1 MQAIGMTTFAGVMRG
16 AALAMA
22 LSLPMTAGAW
32 AQDSAATAEA
42 MVITVTG
49 EGRVD
54 QAPDMATLSLGVT
67 TEGATAAEALSANSA
82 EIARVLERLSAAGV
96 EARDVQTSGLSV
108 NPNWQ
113 HNSSGE
119 APKIAGFIA
128 SNGVTVRIRALEGL
142 GAVLDA
148 AVKDGANQLNGV
160 EFGLQD
166 PRPSQDEAR
175 RRAVADAKARAEL
188 LAGAAGVK
196 LGAIRSISES
206 MGMQPPMPMFRM
218 VAEAAAGALVPVA
231 GGEVSTA
238 ANVTIVWAISQ

>member
-1 MQAIGMTTFAGVMRG
+1 MQAIGMTTFAGMMRG

-22 LSLPMTAGAW
+22 LSLPMAAGAW
-32 AQDSAATAEA
+32 AQDGAARTEA

-67 TEGATAAEALSANSA
+67 TEGATAAEALAANSA
-82 EIARVLERLSAAGV
+82 EIAKVLERLTAAGV
-96 EARDVQTSGLSV
+96 EPRDMQTSGLSV

-113 HNSSGE
+113 NYSSSDT
-119 APKIAGFIA
+119 PKIAGFIA
-128 SNGVTVRIRALEGL
+128 NNGVTVRIRALDGL

-148 AVKDGANQLNGV
+148 AVQDGANQLNGV
-160 EFGLQD
+160 EFGLQE
-166 PRPSQDEAR
+166 PRPAQDEAR

-196 LGAIRSISES
+196 LGAIRSIKES
-206 MGMQPPMPMFRM
+206 LGAAEPMPMFRM
-218 VAEAAAGALVPVA
+218 AAEAAAGAPVPVA

-238 ANVTIVWAISQ
+238 ANVTIVWEITQ

>member
-1 MQAIGMTTFAGVMRG
+1 MQAIGMTTFAGMMRG

-22 LSLPMTAGAW
+22 LSLPMAAGAW
-32 AQDSAATAEA
+32 AQDGAAMAEA

-67 TEGATAAEALSANSA
+67 TEGATAAEALAANSA
-82 EIARVLERLSAAGV
+82 EIAKVLERLTAAGV
-96 EARDVQTSGLSV
+96 EPRDMQTSGLSV

-113 HNSSGE
+113 NYSSSD

-128 SNGVTVRIRALEGL
+128 NNGVTVRIRALDGL

-148 AVKDGANQLNGV
+148 AVQDGANQLNGV
-160 EFGLQD
+160 EFGLQE
-166 PRPSQDEAR
+166 PRPAQDEAR

-196 LGAIRSISES
+196 LGAIRSIKES
-206 MGMQPPMPMFRM
+206 LGAAEPMPMFRM
-218 VAEAAAGALVPVA
+218 AAEAAAGAPVPVT

-238 ANVTIVWAISQ
+238 ANVTIVWEITQ

>member
-1 MQAIGMTTFAGVMRG
+1 MQAVGETGIARMMRG
-16 AALAMA
+16 VALVMA
-22 LSLPMTAGAW
+22 LSLPMTVGAW
-32 AQDSAATAEA
+32 AQDGVAMAEA

-82 EIARVLERLSAAGV
+82 EIAKVLERLAAAGV
-96 EARDVQTSGLSV
+96 EARDMQTSGLSV

-128 SNGVTVRIRALEGL
+128 SNGVTVRIRALDGL

-166 PRPSQDEAR
+166 PRPAQDEAR

-196 LGAIRSISES
+196 LGAIRSINES
-206 MGMQPPMPMFRM
+206 MGAPSPMPMFRM
-218 VAEAAAGALVPVA
+218 AAEASAGAPVPVA

-238 ANVTIVWAISQ
+238 ANVTIVWEIGQ

>member
-1 MQAIGMTTFAGVMRG
+1 MQAVGEKTFTGMMRG

-22 LSLPMTAGAW
+22 LSLPMAAGAW
-32 AQDSAATAEA
+32 AQEGVAMAEA

-54 QAPDMATLSLGVT
+54 QAPDMATVSLGVT
-67 TEGATAAEALSANSA
+67 TEGKTAAEALAANSA
-82 EIARVLERLSAAGV
+82 EIAKVLERLTAAGV

-113 HNSSGE
+113 NYSSGE

-128 SNGVTVRIRALEGL
+128 NNGVTVRIRALDGL

-166 PRPSQDEAR
+166 PRPAQDEAR

-196 LGAIRSISES
+196 LGAIRSINES
-206 MGMQPPMPMFRM
+206 LGAPPPMPMYCM
-218 VAEAAAGALVPVA
+218 AADAAAGAPVPVA
-231 GGEVSTA
+231 GGEVSTM
-238 ANVTIVWAISQ
+238 ANVTIVWEISQ